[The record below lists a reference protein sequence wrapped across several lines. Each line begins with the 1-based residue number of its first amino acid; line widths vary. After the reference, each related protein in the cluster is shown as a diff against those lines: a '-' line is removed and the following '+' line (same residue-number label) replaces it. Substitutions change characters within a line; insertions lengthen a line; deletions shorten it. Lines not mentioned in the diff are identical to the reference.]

1 MKSQIRPVLRQI
13 TAYTVTQFFVGIFDV
28 NVGQNGVRMRE

>member
-13 TAYTVTQFFVGIFDV
+13 TAYTVAQFFVGIFV